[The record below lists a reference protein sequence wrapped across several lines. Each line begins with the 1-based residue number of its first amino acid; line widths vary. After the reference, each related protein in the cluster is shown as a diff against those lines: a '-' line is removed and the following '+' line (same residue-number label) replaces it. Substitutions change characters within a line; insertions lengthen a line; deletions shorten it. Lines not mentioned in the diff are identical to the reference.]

1 MSFSGGKTRLHTS
14 TLAIL
19 LLVISLLHIMIFS
32 TQSAAIRIYPP
43 EKSQTQKFREYFDTR
58 ISDLNNAT
66 AAADGNY
73 EDYKRKIASCPDP
86 LHN

>member
-1 MSFSGGKTRLHTS
+1 MSFPAGK

-19 LLVISLLHIMIFS
+19 LIVIIMIS
-32 TQSAAIRIYPP
+32 TQSTAIRIYPP
-43 EKSQTQKFREYFDTR
+43 EKSQTQKFREYFHTR

-66 AAADGNY
+66 AANATYD
-73 EDYKRKIASCPDP
+73 DYKRKIPSCPDP